1 MNRYHKIA
9 EIAWFA
15 FGVIF
20 LVLSIMII
28 ARSGWDGGKY
38 FLLAPIIAFLMFFT
52 RRFIRKKMEN
62 ETFRQAEEAR
72 QQRKKSKRGKPEQE
86 DKA

>member
-20 LVLSIMII
+20 LVLSIFII
-28 ARSGWDGGKY
+28 VRSGWDGGKY

-52 RRFIRKKMEN
+52 RRFLRKKLEN
-62 ETFRQAEEAR
+62 DTFRQAEEAR
-72 QQRKKSKRGKPEQE
+72 LQRKKTKNGKTKEE